1 MSSARTDIE
10 DVIQAYLDGLY
21 HCDVQA
27 LARVFH
33 PQALY
38 ATASG
43 AEPLLLRL
51 DEYLPI
57 VAQRDPPS
65 RTGAARREA
74 VLAIDIAG
82 PATALVKLSCRF
94 FGKDY
99 IDFLTL
105 IRVQGRWQIVAK
117 VFHFEVLAP
126 A

>member
-1 MSSARTDIE
+1 MSSERTDIE
-10 DVIQAYLDGLY
+10 ALIQTYLDGLY

-33 PQALY
+33 PQAIY

-43 AEPLLLRL
+43 SEPLLLRL

-65 RTGAARREA
+65 RTGAPRREA
-74 VLAIDIAG
+74 LLSIDIAG
-82 PATALVKLSCRF
+82 PATAMVKLSCRF

-117 VFHFEVLAP
+117 VFHFELLA
-126 A
+126 